1 MRTGA
6 SLVPCYL
13 FGNTQLFSVWYGD
26 EGSSVREI
34 IRSVS
39 RKIGQW
45 LSPLIPHISTFHS
58 SGFAVILFW
67 GRFFLPIPYRIPIF
81 GVMDEPI
88 AVTQCDHPTKE
99 EVERVHQL
107 LMDRMVALFD
117 KHKEAYGW
125 GNKRLIIR

>member
-1 MRTGA
+1 MATRDPQF
-6 SLVPCYL
+6 VK
-13 FGNTQLFSVWYGD
+13 
-26 EGSSVREI
+26 SSALSPE
-34 IRSVS
+34 RSVS
-39 RKIGQW
+39 ES
-45 LSPLIPHISTFHS
+45 LFDSSHLHLHS